1 MRFERRKACHSDDD
15 GAALDGDVVLMVV
28 VVLMVIA
35 VRVLELPCDSS
46 PLIL

>member
-1 MRFERRKACHSDDD
+1 MRFERRRPEARKACSSDGD
-15 GAALDGDVVLMVV
+15 GAALDGN